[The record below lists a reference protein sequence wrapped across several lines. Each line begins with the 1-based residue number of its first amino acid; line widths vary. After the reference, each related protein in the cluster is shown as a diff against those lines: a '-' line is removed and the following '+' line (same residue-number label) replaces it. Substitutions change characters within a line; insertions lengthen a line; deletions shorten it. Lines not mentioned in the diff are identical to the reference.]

1 VSGGTEDALLT
12 WVVRELPGADVVV
25 ISDYGKGV
33 VTTRLAREV
42 ILRAREA
49 GTPVVVDSKG
59 RDYARYA
66 GATVVTPNQQ
76 DAARAAS
83 VHIDGHDDLVA
94 AVARLAAACEGA
106 AVLVTRG
113 ADGMTLYEDGRE
125 VLHVDA
131 DARDVFDVTGAG
143 DTVVALLAVALGR
156 GLGLHDAVRI
166 ANTAAGVVVGKL
178 GTSTVTLDEVAER
191 LA

>member
-1 VSGGTEDALLT
+1 ME
-12 WVVRELPGADVVV
+12 
-25 ISDYGKGV
+25 
-33 VTTRLAREV
+33 
-42 ILRAREA
+42 
-49 GTPVVVDSKG
+49 
-59 RDYARYA
+59 
-66 GATVVTPNQQ
+66 
-76 DAARAAS
+76 
-83 VHIDGHDDLVA
+83 
-94 AVARLAAACEGA
+94 AVARLAAACEDA
-106 AVLVTRG
+106 AVLITRG

-131 DARDVFDVTGAG
+131 DAHDVFDVTGAG

-178 GTSTVTLDEVAER
+178 GTSTVTLDEVAQR